1 MYDTCL
7 QSVDNLIETEAL
19 VEQHIHGGFGIDFS
33 LCKAD
38 DFIEFSKKILKYG
51 VCAFFP
57 TLATDTVENL
67 QKQISEIKKAMQLQ
81 ENSLEPLAKILGVH
95 LEACFLIPVKK

>member
-51 VCAFFP
+51 VVRFFLP
-57 TLATDTVENL
+57 
-67 QKQISEIKKAMQLQ
+67 
-81 ENSLEPLAKILGVH
+81 
-95 LEACFLIPVKK
+95 